1 MSHYS
6 NIYFYGGG
14 AWGQAL
20 AISLASIG
28 HGSTLIVSEKSREQ
42 EINNHISKRFP
53 EIRLSQLIKAS
64 AKNREGL
71 GQSDLIFI
79 TTESKRVIKSIKEI
93 VSFNNK
99 ANIVITSKG
108 FADNLG
114 KLFNEIIKEQ
124 FPSIRLSVLTGPTFA
139 DEIAKNQPA
148 AAIVA
153 SEDLKNARS
162 ICQLFHNSNLRLYP
176 SNDIKGAS
184 IAGAVKNIIAIG
196 AGIIHGLGLGDN
208 AKAALITRGISETS
222 SLIKK
227 LGGNPQT
234 AFGLAGIGDMSL
246 TCSGPHSRNM
256 SYGIEITKN
265 INSKPRNLVE
275 GLNAI
280 EATMN
285 LSKIFNLE
293 LPIIFAI
300 SRFINKEANIDETI
314 RELFSRPIKN
324 EFE

>member
-1 MSHYS
+1 MSPYS

-14 AWGQAL
+14 SWGQAL
-20 AISLASIG
+20 AISLASID
-28 HGSTLIVSEKSREQ
+28 HSSTLIVSDKSREQ

-53 EIRLSQLIKAS
+53 GIQLSNLIKAS
-64 AKNREGL
+64 AENREEL
-71 GQSDLIFI
+71 ALSDLIFI

-93 VSFNNK
+93 VSFNDK

-108 FADNLG
+108 FADNSG
-114 KLFNEIIKEQ
+114 TLFNQIIKEQ
-124 FPSIRLSVLTGPTFA
+124 FPSIKLSVLTGPTFA

-153 SEDLKNARS
+153 SEDLTNAKS

-222 SLIKK
+222 SLIEK

-256 SYGIEITKN
+256 SYGIEITKD
-265 INSKPRNLVE
+265 INSKPRSLVE

-280 EATMN
+280 EATIN
-285 LSKIFNLE
+285 LSKKFDLD
-293 LPIIFAI
+293 LPIVFAI
-300 SRFINKEANIDETI
+300 SKYINKEANIEETI
-314 RELFSRPIKN
+314 RKLFSRPIKN